1 MEMDHCVLTFP
12 ADIKWI
18 WNFGCTAIWKV
29 RECSNFKGQGMIKM
43 TTNLTAP
50 ISKQLLFGLLT
61 ITIGVELIL
70 YLSGYSQL
78 AGTIYDA
85 IMVSSF
91 FIGLKLHQRLSN
103 GIQKTKVQLIRQ
115 FVGAFLVF
123 ILGSTIINI
132 YSSNAFHNFSDDYE
146 QYVEAYTEVVSDDKE
161 LVEPSEPIEP
171 VEKMWEVIDEIDSV
185 GYDIFTDILAG
196 LEEVWR
202 LAYIILILFVFKKAF
217 PRRWEKGQHDIF
229 VLIALFVTSVL
240 FGIDHTLNSVQSWQY
255 EIGAIVTFA
264 NMGLLFG
271 LILLWTRNL
280 WVTVLVHSVYD
291 ILATLSWYYFEF
303 IVEIAALILIP
314 TYLVLMAIEKNQQ
327 MKKSIEIVA
336 SEEIAN

>member
-1 MEMDHCVLTFP
+1 
-12 ADIKWI
+12 
-18 WNFGCTAIWKV
+18 
-29 RECSNFKGQGMIKM
+29 M
-43 TTNLTAP
+43 TNNLTAP
-50 ISKQLLFGLLT
+50 ISKPLLFGLLT

-91 FIGLKLHQRLSN
+91 FIGLKLHRRLSN
-103 GIQKTKVQLIRQ
+103 GVQKTKLQHIRQ
-115 FVGAFLVF
+115 FIGAFLLF

-132 YSSNAFHNFSDDYE
+132 YSSYAFQDFSNDYD
-146 QYVEAYTEVVSDDKE
+146 QYVETYTEVVSDHNDIAA
-161 LVEPSEPIEP
+161 PIEPIEP
-171 VEKMWEVIDEIDSV
+171 VEKMWEVIDEIDTV
-185 GYDIFTDILAG
+185 GYDIFMDILAG

-202 LAYIILILFVFKKAF
+202 LAYIILILLVFKKIF
-217 PRRWEKGQHDIF
+217 PRHWEKGRRDIF
-229 VLIALFVTSVL
+229 VLLALFATSVL
-240 FGIDHTLNSVQSWQY
+240 FGIDHTLSSVQSWQY

-303 IVEIAALILIP
+303 IVEITALILLPI
-314 TYLVLMAIEKNQQ
+314 YLILMAIENQKV
-327 MKKSIEIVA
+327 KKSSEIVV
-336 SEEIAN
+336 SEDIAH